1 MSSPALAPGE
11 APRAPLRGELRYG
24 MELARLLVH
33 PEFHRPPRP
42 ASSPPVLLIPGFMAG
57 DSSLRVLAHWLRRR
71 GSRTSSSGIVL
82 NAGCAERTLAG
93 VESRLRTLSARSGGR
108 VVLVGQSRGG
118 ELARVAAVRNP
129 GLVSTVVMLGSPVL
143 GPLNVAP
150 VVLGA
155 VRSIARLGDMGMPG
169 LFSTRCGDG
178 ECCASFR
185 EALFAPMPNGVRAV
199 AVYSRSDGIVSWEA
213 CLDPF
218 AEHVEVQ
225 SSHGGM
231 SVHPGVYRVLAGILE
246 QGGR

>member
-11 APRAPLRGELRYG
+11 APVAPLRGELRYG
-24 MELARLLVH
+24 IELTRLLLN
-33 PEFHRPPRP
+33 PGFHRPARRHRSP
-42 ASSPPVLLIPGFMAG
+42 AVMLIPGFMAG

-71 GSRTSSSGIVL
+71 GSRTSGSGIVV
-82 NAGCAERTLAG
+82 NAACAERTLEG
-93 VESRLRTLSARSGGR
+93 VQSRLRTLADRAGGR

-129 GLVSTVVMLGSPVL
+129 DLVSTVVMLGSPVL
-143 GPLNVAP
+143 GPLHVAP

-155 VRSIARLGDMGMPG
+155 VRSIAKLGDIGLPG
-169 LFSTRCGDG
+169 VFSTRCGDG
-178 ECCASFR
+178 ACCESFR
-185 EALFAPMPNGVRAV
+185 EELFAPMPDGVRAV
-199 AVYSRSDGIVSWEA
+199 AIYSRSDAIVSWEA

-231 SVHPGVYRVLAGILE
+231 SVHPGVYRALEGILQE
-246 QGGR
+246 AR